1 MVDPIAQA
9 HQPKPGIGEAGS
21 AHCRRWLVFNGDA
34 DGICAAHQLRLAGSA
49 PHHVV
54 TGVKRDI
61 GLLAQV
67 AARAGDQVEVA
78 DISLDANRAA
88 LDRLLAAGACVT
100 WYDHHFAG
108 AIPASAALKAHID
121 TASDTCS
128 SLIVDALLGGRFRKW
143 AVTAAFGDNLHAV
156 AHKLAETAALDAAAT
171 QALRELGELM
181 NYNAYGE
188 TVQDLYVAPA
198 DLFARIAQFDD
209 PLQFAGADA
218 FVPRLRAGMA
228 ADLRLAH
235 GIAPLAADAATA
247 VLVLPALP
255 WARRVNGVFANE
267 LARAH
272 PERAHAILVQSAGGF
287 VVSVRAPLARPSGA
301 DTLCRGFATG
311 GGRARAAGINDLPQ
325 GDLERFCQAFRTAF
339 AGSVKNGEFAEI
351 NPYWVQVDGT

>member
-1 MVDPIAQA
+1 MVDPIDQA
-9 HQPKPGIGEAGS
+9 HGPRPGGGQGAAADGK
-21 AHCRRWLVFNGDA
+21 RWLVFNGDA
-34 DGICAAHQLRLAGSA
+34 DGICAAHQLRLAGYV
-49 PHHVV
+49 PHHVQ

-61 GLLAQV
+61 GLLARV
-67 AARAGDQVEVA
+67 AARAGDHLEVA

-88 LDRLLAAGACVT
+88 LENLLAAGASVT

-108 AIPASAALKAHID
+108 AIPASAALRAHID

-128 SLIVDALLGGRFRKW
+128 SLIVDALLGGRFRLW

-156 AHKLAETAALDAAAT
+156 AHKLAATADLDTAAT

-188 TVQDLYVAPA
+188 TVEDLHVAPA
-198 DLFARIAQFDD
+198 DLFARIAAFDD
-209 PLQFAGADA
+209 PLRFAGTDD

-228 ADLRLAH
+228 ADMLLAH
-235 GIAPLAADAATA
+235 GIAALAADAATA
-247 VLVLPALP
+247 VVVLPALP
-255 WARRVNGVFANE
+255 WARRVNGVLANA
-267 LARAH
+267 LARTH
-272 PERAHAILVQSAGGF
+272 PQRAHAILVQTARGF

-325 GDLERFCQAFRTAF
+325 ADLGRFCRAFHAAF
-339 AGSVKNGEFAEI
+339 GGAAQNGKFA
-351 NPYWVQVDGT
+351 

>member
-1 MVDPIAQA
+1 MVDPIDHA
-9 HQPKPGIGEAGS
+9 HGRRPGVGEAAPAG
-21 AHCRRWLVFNGDA
+21 ARRWLVFNGDA
-34 DGICAAHQLRLAGSA
+34 DGICAAHQLRLASSA
-49 PHHVV
+49 PHHVL

-61 GLLAQV
+61 GLLARV
-67 AARAGDQVEVA
+67 AARSGDQVEVA

-88 LDRLLAAGACVT
+88 LERLLAAGVRVT

-128 SLIVDALLGGRFRKW
+128 SLIVDALLGGRFRLW

-156 AHKLAETAALDAAAT
+156 ARKLAEKAALDAAAT
-171 QALRELGELM
+171 QGLRELGELM

-188 TVQDLYVAPA
+188 TVQDLHVAPA
-198 DLFARIAQFDD
+198 DLFARIAAFDD
-209 PLQFAGADA
+209 PLRFASTDD
-218 FVPRLRAGMA
+218 FVPRLRVGMA
-228 ADLRLAH
+228 ADLLLAH
-235 GIAPLAADAATA
+235 DIAPLVAEPAAA

-255 WARRVNGVFANE
+255 WARRVNGVLANE

-272 PERAHAILVQSAGGF
+272 PERAHAILVKTARGF
-287 VVSVRAPLARPSGA
+287 VVSVRAPLAHPSGA

-325 GDLERFCQAFRTAF
+325 ADLERFCSAFRERFCEPA
-339 AGSVKNGEFAEI
+339 KN
-351 NPYWVQVDGT
+351 